1 MDTKI
6 RRHDGIVG
14 VLYLVSVVL
23 AATFSI
29 QWLFLAGAVAV
40 LQIVSPFTRFCP
52 VYFVLNKAM
61 PETEPVQDGRRR

>member
-6 RRHDGIVG
+6 RTHDGIVG

-23 AATFSI
+23 GATFSI

-52 VYFVLNKAM
+52 VYFILNKAM